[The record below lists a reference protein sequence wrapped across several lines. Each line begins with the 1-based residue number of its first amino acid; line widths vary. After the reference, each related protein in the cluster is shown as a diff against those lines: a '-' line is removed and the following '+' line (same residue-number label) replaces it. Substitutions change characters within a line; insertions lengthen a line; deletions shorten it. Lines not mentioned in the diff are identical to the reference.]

1 MLSLDS
7 LLGLFNTFSQTKHHN
22 FALAVALTILV
33 FHSRAARALSYS
45 YDGVIATG
53 KFAVSRVRRLPQW
66 PIVLGL
72 LAILS
77 ILIVVAPA
85 SVQTLKGGWAP
96 VSLSA
101 HRPANDLVSTLPRTT
116 DETTATRQTE
126 TAPVRDGTLRK
137 TSAFPLWILIFTY
150 LASTFSFLTARFK
163 RAAVTL
169 RDWFRHLYQLLDLP
183 PPSPVPASV

>member
-7 LLGLFNTFSQTKHHN
+7 LLGLFNTFSQTNHHN

-33 FHSRAARALSYS
+33 FHSRLLRAFSQSYAGLVAAGR
-45 YDGVIATG
+45 
-53 KFAVSRVRRLPQW
+53 FAISMVRRLPQR
-66 PIVLGL
+66 PIALGL

-101 HRPANDLVSTLPRTT
+101 HRPANDLVSNLPRTT

-126 TAPVRDGTLRK
+126 TAPVRDGILKK

-183 PPSPVPASV
+183 PPSSIPASV

>member
-7 LLGLFNTFSQTKHHN
+7 LLGLFNTFSQTNHHN

-33 FHSRAARALSYS
+33 FYSRAARTLSYS
-45 YDGVIATG
+45 YDGVIAAG

-66 PIVLGL
+66 PIALGL

-77 ILIVVAPA
+77 ILIVLTQA
-85 SVQTLKGGWAP
+85 SVQMLKGGWAP

-101 HRPANDLVSTLPRTT
+101 HRPANDLVSNLPRTT

-126 TAPVRDGTLRK
+126 TALVRDGTLRK

-150 LASTFSFLTARFK
+150 LASTFSFLSARFN
-163 RAAVTL
+163 RAQVTL

-183 PPSPVPASV
+183 PPFPALISA